1 MVEFMDKLK
10 KKVTVGLVGGSD
22 LPKILE
28 QLDGETGNT
37 FLYNYHNK

>member
-28 QLDGETGNT
+28 QLDGETGKT
-37 FLYNYHNK
+37 F

>member
-1 MVEFMDKLK
+1 MEKLK

-28 QLDGETGNT
+28 QLGGDDGNSWEYTH
-37 FLYNYHNK
+37 FLLRKVV